1 MSLPEFSIQRPV
13 LVSVCSLLAILLG
26 AIAFVNIPVEL
37 MPETVYP
44 TISVRAEYPGVGPEE
59 MENLVARPLEEAFS
73 SAPGVQEILSTSAEG
88 ATFVRVGFDYSMN
101 LDEAANELR
110 VRLDRRRQTLPQD
123 MPMPTMFKFDVS
135 QFPIMFM
142 TVSASDM
149 DAKQLRHFVEK
160 IIQPRMERVPGVAQF
175 TVRGG
180 LRREIHVDLNLAKL
194 RALQLPLSRVVQI
207 VRQENLNEPVGP
219 VQEGRY
225 EVLLRTRGEFQNLD
239 EIRGLVVATRQ
250 SVPVYMRDI
259 ATISDSHEEI
269 QQLVTVDGKPAVR
282 LFVNKQSGAN
292 TVQVCEG
299 VMEEAE
305 RVHDDYPNIRL
316 EATSDSSRFIKQ
328 AINNVTGAAW
338 QGSLLAVVVLL
349 LFLRTF
355 SSALIIGVAIPI
367 SVIATF
373 ALMYFNGF
381 TLNTVSFGGL
391 ALGVGMLVDNGIVVL
406 ENIVRHRE
414 QGESAKA
421 AAIVGSREVG
431 TAITASTLTT
441 IAVFVPVVFMQGMSA
456 VTFQQLA
463 YVVSFAL
470 FCSLMAALTIVP
482 LLCSRYIGGHNA
494 NSSADGF
501 FARIFNRSA
510 DAMER
515 ISSRY
520 GNAVSWALDHRKTVV
535 VTAAALFAA
544 SLYMGTLIGVE
555 LQPDTD
561 EGELNVNVEL
571 EPGTR
576 VEVTDQIMQQL
587 NRIVREEVPESRVVM
602 TESGSGGGGGGNLR
616 AGQNVGEMRIT
627 LVDRKERKRSV
638 QEIARDLRPKL
649 QIEPGIIV
657 QTRAGGGMFRRGS
670 RSGSNNEGRLAVEI
684 RGDDLQVMQ
693 GLAEKVRE
701 AMEGV
706 RGVTDVNISRRP
718 GMPEMLVLVDRP
730 KAASMGLNVSD
741 VAGALRTAVGG
752 SRTSMYR
759 DRGDE
764 YNILVRLQETDRL
777 NLNQVGEVP
786 LLTPSNQ
793 VVATESV
800 VQMRRQEGPVSID
813 RRDQERIIIVSGGLE
828 DRDLGSVVA
837 DLDVALRQ
845 VTRPPG
851 YEFRYGG
858 EYEEQQKSFR
868 QMLFAAILALVLVY
882 MVMAAEFESW
892 IDPFVVLFSVPLA
905 SIGVVLILL
914 LTHTTFNMQAFL
926 GVIVLVGVV
935 VNNAIV
941 LVDYANL
948 LRREH
953 GMALKEAMITAGTR
967 RLRPILM
974 TTITTVLGLLPM
986 SLGIG
991 EGGEL
996 QAPLARTIIGGLTT
1010 STLITLVV
1018 IPVVYTIVEDWLER
1032 FHSRRPRLE
1041 EAGLPAGAAGD

>member
-1 MSLPEFSIQRPV
+1 
-13 LVSVCSLLAILLG
+13 
-26 AIAFVNIPVEL
+26 
-37 MPETVYP
+37 
-44 TISVRAEYPGVGPEE
+44 

-73 SAPGVQEILSTSAEG
+73 SAPGVEEILSTSAEG

-110 VRLDRRRQTLPQD
+110 VRLDRRRQTLPED
-123 MPMPTMFKFDVS
+123 MPPPTMFKFDVS

-142 TVSASDM
+142 TVSATDM
-149 DAKQLRHFVEK
+149 DPKELRHFVEK

-180 LRREIHVDLNLAKL
+180 LRREIHVDLNVAKL

-207 VRQENLNEPVGP
+207 VQQENLNEPVGP
-219 VQEGRY
+219 VREGRY

-239 EIRGLVVATRQ
+239 EIRGLVAATRQ
-250 SVPVYMRDI
+250 GVPVYMRDI
-259 ATISDSHEEI
+259 ATVSDSHEEI
-269 QQLVTVDGKPAVR
+269 QQIVTVDGKPAVR

-299 VMEEAE
+299 VWEEAE
-305 RVHDDYPNIRL
+305 RVHKDYPNIRL
-316 EATSDSSRFIKQ
+316 EATSDTSKFIKS
-328 AINNVTGAAW
+328 AISNVTDAAW
-338 QGSLLAVVVLL
+338 QGSLLAVLVLL

-355 SSALIIGVAIPI
+355 SSAMIIGIAIPV

-414 QGESAKA
+414 EGQSAKA

-470 FCSLMAALTIVP
+470 FCSLIVALTIVP
-482 LLCSRYIGGHNA
+482 LLCSRYIGGHA
-494 NSSADGF
+494 SEKEGRGI
-501 FARIFNRSA
+501 FAKIFNRSA
-510 DAMER
+510 DAMDR
-515 ISSRY
+515 LCVQY
-520 GNAVSWALDHRKTVV
+520 GSAVSWALGHRKTVV
-535 VTAAALFAA
+535 LSAGALFVA
-544 SLYMGTLIGVE
+544 SIYMGTLIGVE

-576 VEVTDQIMQQL
+576 VEITEEIMQRL
-587 NRIVREEVPESRVVM
+587 NRIVREEVPEAKVVM
-602 TESGSGGGGGGNLR
+602 TESGNGGGGGGNLR
-616 AGQNVGEMRIT
+616 AGQNSGELRIN
-627 LVDRKERKRSV
+627 LVDRTERKRSV

-693 GLAEKVRE
+693 SLAEQVRD
-701 AMEGV
+701 AMNSV

-752 SRTSMYR
+752 SRSSMYR

-764 YNILVRLQETDRL
+764 YNILVRLQEIDRL
-777 NLNQVGEVP
+777 NLGQVGDVP

-793 VVATESV
+793 VVSTESV

-813 RRDQERIIIVSGGLE
+813 RRDQQRIIIVSGGLE

-837 DLDVALRQ
+837 DLDQAMRQ
-845 VTRPPG
+845 ITRPPG
-851 YEFRYGG
+851 YEFLYGG

-868 QMLFAAILALVLVY
+868 QLLFAAILALILVY

-905 SIGVVLILL
+905 SIGVVLALL
-914 LTHTTFNMQAFL
+914 LTNTTFNMQAFL
-926 GVIVLVGVV
+926 GVIILVGVV

-953 GMALKEAMITAGTR
+953 GMSLHESMITAGTR

-1018 IPVVYTIVEDWLER
+1018 IPVAYTIVEEGLAR
-1032 FHSRRPRLE
+1032 LRGQRPRYE
-1041 EAGLPAGAAGD
+1041 QTGLPAEAAGD